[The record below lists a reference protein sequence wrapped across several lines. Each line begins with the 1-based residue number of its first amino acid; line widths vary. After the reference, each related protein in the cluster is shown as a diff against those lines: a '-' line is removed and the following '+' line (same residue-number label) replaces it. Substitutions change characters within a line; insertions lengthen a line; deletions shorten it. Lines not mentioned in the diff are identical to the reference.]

1 MEIDYRKELLKTFKD
16 DAYWLV
22 NKHLASH
29 LGLVPTILLS
39 ELIYPSSPKIS
50 FSCRIHTFKI

>member
-1 MEIDYRKELLKTFKD
+1 MEIDHRKELLKTFKD

-39 ELIYPSSPKIS
+39 ELISKENYTKLGLDEI
-50 FSCRIHTFKI
+50 